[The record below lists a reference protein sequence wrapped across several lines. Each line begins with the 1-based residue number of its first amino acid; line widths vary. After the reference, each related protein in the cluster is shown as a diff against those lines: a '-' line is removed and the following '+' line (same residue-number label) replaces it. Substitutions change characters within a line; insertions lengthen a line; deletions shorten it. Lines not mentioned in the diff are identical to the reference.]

1 MFFGAELEL
10 WLVCLLVVIGRIF
23 DMALSSIRT
32 VYTVK
37 GKPLLSS
44 VFGFFEA
51 FIWFIIVK
59 AALDYILSDPVLD
72 TLLIALSYSIG
83 YAVGTFVGGKLANK
97 IVKTQIS
104 VQIVLSSKNDELVRA
119 LRDNGFG
126 QTIFSAHGGENK
138 DKETYFIAVETDDKH
153 LKLLKQIIDDYDK
166 KAFVSINETKQ
177 VFGGYFGNTK

>member
-1 MFFGAELEL
+1 MFFGVELEL

-44 VFGFFEA
+44 IFGFFEA

-59 AALDYILSDPVLD
+59 AALDYILTDPVGE

-83 YAVGTFVGGKLANK
+83 YAVGTFVGGKLSSK

-104 VQIVLSSKNDELVRA
+104 VQIVLSSKNDDLVKA

-138 DKETYFIAVETDDKH
+138 DKETYFITVETDDKH
-153 LKLLKQIIDDYDK
+153 LKTLRQIIDEYDK
-166 KAFVSINETKQ
+166 KAFVSINETRQ
-177 VFGGYFGNTK
+177 VFGGYFGNAK